1 MKTVINIFDKLLSV
15 LSRGLI
21 FLIRIYQKVF
31 RFFPRRC
38 RYYPSCSD
46 YMIEAVSRK
55 GIFKGVLLG
64 VFRIIR
70 CNPFSPGGYDP
81 VK

>member
-1 MKTVINIFDKLLSV
+1 MREIKALFCGLSKRV
-15 LSRGLI
+15 SRFLI
-21 FLIRIYQKVF
+21 FLIRVYQRVF
-31 RFFPRRC
+31 RYFPRRC

-46 YMIEAVSRK
+46 YMIEAIAKK
-55 GIFKGVLLG
+55 GSIKGLLLG
-64 VFRIIR
+64 IFRIIR